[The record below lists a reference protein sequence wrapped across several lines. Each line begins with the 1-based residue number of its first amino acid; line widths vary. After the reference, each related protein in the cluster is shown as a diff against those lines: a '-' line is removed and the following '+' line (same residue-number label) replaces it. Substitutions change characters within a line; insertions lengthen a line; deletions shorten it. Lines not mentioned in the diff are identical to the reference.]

1 VKLFKDSFKIYPDRF
16 PMEKHRKYKLWLAL
30 VRKAQVLTN
39 DDYIEIFP
47 EMKEKAEVWE
57 ECLDY

>member
-1 VKLFKDSFKIYPDRF
+1 
-16 PMEKHRKYKLWLAL
+16 MEKHRKYKLWLAL